1 MAIEFSDIVES
12 FDFVS
17 FGPPSEHQAF
27 LHRESG
33 KIFWH
38 SEYGSNEEELP
49 DDVFSDDY
57 IEIPHKNDL
66 GLGKDLVFEF
76 ADNYVPNQ
84 IRKIERIFSHKGA
97 YSRFKALLQEE
108 GLLEKWFDF
117 ENDTQQRALKDW
129 CKEHNIDILAS

>member
-1 MAIEFSDIVES
+1 MTTKFSELLEA

-17 FGPPSEHQAF
+17 FGQMYEHQAF
-27 LHRESG
+27 LHKESG

-38 SEYGSNEEELP
+38 SEYGPNEEELP
-49 DDVFSDDY
+49 DNIFSDDY

-76 ADNYVPNQ
+76 ADKYLPDQ
-84 IRKIERIFSHKGA
+84 IGDIERIFSHKGA
-97 YSRFKALLQEE
+97 YSRYKALLEEE

-117 ENDTQQRALKDW
+117 ENETQQRALKEW